1 MSTRGEVAQ
10 SVNRACTAAMKLS
23 WLERQLPAPSAI
35 KAVNAAEGE
44 FILAARALTEM
55 VDDLEPGEMPRDW
68 RREREQRAS

>member
-10 SVNRACTAAMKLS
+10 SLNRACTAAAKLS
-23 WLERQLPAPSAI
+23 WLERCLPAPSVI
-35 KAVNAAEGE
+35 PAVNTAERD

-55 VDDLEPGEMPRDW
+55 VDSLSPGEMPRDW

>member
-10 SVNRACTAAMKLS
+10 GINRAATAALKLT
-23 WLERQLPAPSAI
+23 WLERGLPAPSVI
-35 KAVNAAEGE
+35 PAVNTAERD

-68 RREREQRAS
+68 RRDRERQAS